1 MSITHLL
8 LPEFIQWSRYSS
20 VLFWTVIPVLGMI
33 VTIVYNI
40 MISVKKGYETHL
52 GCALKITWGVFNIAW
67 IALLVMSIFKR
78 QNPVED
84 ILFLSVIV
92 LLISAF
98 IIRIKPLVIGGALVL
113 ICSILLNIKPE
124 LNPLLINAIA
134 AFSRLFI
141 PG

>member
-8 LPEFIQWSRYSS
+8 LPEFIQRSRYSS

-40 MISVKKGYETHL
+40 KISVKKSYETHL

-113 ICSILLNIKPE
+113 ICSILLNIRPE

-134 AFSRLFI
+134 AFSGLFI